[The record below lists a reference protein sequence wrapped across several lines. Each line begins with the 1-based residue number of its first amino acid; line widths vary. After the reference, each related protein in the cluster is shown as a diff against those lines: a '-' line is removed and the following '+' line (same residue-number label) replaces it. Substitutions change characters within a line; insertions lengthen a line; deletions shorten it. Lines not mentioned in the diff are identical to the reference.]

1 MLYLI
6 DIAWQRRTP
15 HPDKPATGRTTL
27 AISAR
32 YPKRAIADAQ
42 AQFRQKYGN
51 NLAITSATEKP
62 DPAGIF
68 SR

>member
-6 DIAWQRRTP
+6 DITWQRRTP

-32 YPKRAIADAQ
+32 YPKRAITDAKK
-42 AQFRQKYGN
+42 QFRCIYGT
-51 NLAITSATEKP
+51 NLAITAATEKA

-68 SR
+68 S